1 MVDPLFSTHVPALR
15 IRLLVAKFCSDDS
28 GSGKD
33 LVLFKSSTK
42 VCSSR
47 AGCFRSATSPR
58 FRGDSSNKTT
68 TMQFLTVLKKVGAWF
83 APPPAAAADG
93 RDQWPSR
100 ASFLLA
106 AMGGCAG
113 SCHYYQNCVTSS

>member
-1 MVDPLFSTHVPALR
+1 
-15 IRLLVAKFCSDDS
+15 
-28 GSGKD
+28 
-33 LVLFKSSTK
+33 
-42 VCSSR
+42 
-47 AGCFRSATSPR
+47 
-58 FRGDSSNKTT
+58 
-68 TMQFLTVLKKVGAWF
+68 MQILTGLKKVGAWF

-113 SCHYYQNCVTSS
+113 SLLYYWNLSTLN